1 MESLLNIPSRQA
13 VFPIGELGEVSAA
26 RRAGVSLARRLG
38 FDETIA
44 GRLALLITES
54 ATNIVK
60 HATRGQ
66 IILRVISQQ
75 SRDGIE
81 VIALDSGP
89 GITNLA
95 SSMRDGTSTAGTYG
109 VGLGAIRRLS
119 DDFDIYTGPGRGT
132 IVWMQLWKD
141 AAGNGRQSLNERNER
156 DEWEVGVICLPLAS
170 EDECGDDWEVV
181 HHGPG
186 SLSVMVADG
195 LGHGPDAARA
205 SRGAV
210 NVILQSGQSSPAKVL
225 HDAHA
230 ALNGTR
236 GAAVAVACISTLSG
250 QLHFAGVGNVEARIL
265 DGDAG
270 RNMVSH
276 NGIVGSNLRKVQE
289 FAFPWLQESMLVMHS
304 DGLGT
309 RWNLA
314 NYPGLS
320 ARHPALVAAVLYR
333 DFARSRDD
341 VAVLALR
348 RAVKYQPDDR
358 KSVP

>member
-1 MESLLNIPSRQA
+1 MESLLNISSRQA

-26 RRAGVSLARRLG
+26 RRAGVNLARRLG
-38 FDETIA
+38 FDETMA

-60 HATRGQ
+60 HASRGQ
-66 IILRVISQQ
+66 VILRAISQQ

-81 VIALDSGP
+81 VLALDSGP

-95 SSMRDGTSTAGTYG
+95 SSMRDGISTAGTYG

-132 IVWMQLWKD
+132 IVWMQLWRD
-141 AAGNGRQSLNERNER
+141 ADGKARQPSGER
-156 DEWEVGVICLPLAS
+156 DEQDEWDIGVICLPLAS
-170 EDECGDDWEVV
+170 EDVCGDDWEVV
-181 HHGPG
+181 HHGSG
-186 SLSVMVADG
+186 ALSVMVADG
-195 LGHGPDAARA
+195 LGHGPEAARA

-210 NVILQSGQSSPAKVL
+210 DVMFRSGPSSPAKIL

-236 GAAVAVACISTLSG
+236 GAAVAVASISVRTG
-250 QLHFAGVGNVEARIL
+250 QMHFAGVGNIESRIL
-265 DGDAG
+265 EGDAG
-270 RNMVSH
+270 RHMVSH

-289 FAFPWLQESMLVMHS
+289 FSCPWLRESMLIMHS

-333 DFARSRDD
+333 DFARPRDD
-341 VAVLALR
+341 VAVLVLR
-348 RAVKYQPDDR
+348 QAVKHQSDDS
-358 KSVP
+358 KGAP